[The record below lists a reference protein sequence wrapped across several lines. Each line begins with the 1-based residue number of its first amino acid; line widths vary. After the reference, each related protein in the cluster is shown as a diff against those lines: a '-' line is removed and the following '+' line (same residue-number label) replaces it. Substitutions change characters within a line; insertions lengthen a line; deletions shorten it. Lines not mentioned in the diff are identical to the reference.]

1 MNCSKCGKKS
11 ITFIRYNGR
20 YLCKEHFNEF
30 VEKRVKREIRKQGL
44 PKGKI
49 AVALSGGKDS
59 LVACYLIWKIVK
71 NDRNRILNAIT
82 VDEGIKNYREK
93 TIKIARDFCD
103 EYRISHQI
111 ISFKEEFGF
120 TLDEVSKVRKN
131 LAECTYCGV
140 FRRYCLNVSAKRIN
154 ASAIAMGH
162 NLDDVSQTILM
173 NFVRGDME
181 RMARMAPHKK
191 IQPDLIP
198 RILPLRSIPE
208 KETTLYAYVKGFE
221 ISENECPYAI
231 RAMRGIYRDFLA
243 QLEEK
248 HSGSRHSILKSFFE
262 IEDCLH
268 NKFSPA
274 NLNPCIKCGEPSS
287 EKICMACQ
295 LSEKVKKRLKIDSFH

>member
-1 MNCSKCGKKS
+1 MNCSKCSKKS

-20 YLCKEHFNEF
+20 YLCREHFIEF

-59 LVACYLIWKIVK
+59 LVACYLIWKVTRD
-71 NDRNRILNAIT
+71 DRNRSVLAIT
-82 VDEGIKNYREK
+82 VDEGINGYREK
-93 TIKIARDFCD
+93 TVKIARDFCN
-103 EYRISHQI
+103 EYGIPHHI
-111 ISFKEEFGF
+111 ISFKREIGL
-120 TLDEVSKVRKN
+120 TLDEMSKVRGN

-140 FRRYCLNVSAKRIN
+140 FRRYCLNIVANEIN

-173 NFVRGDME
+173 NFVRGDIE

-191 IQPDLIP
+191 IQPGLIP

-208 KETTLYAYVKGFE
+208 KETTLYAYVNGFE

-231 RAMRGIYRDFLA
+231 RAMRGIYRDFLI
-243 QLEEK
+243 QLEER
-248 HSGSRHSILKSFFE
+248 HPGSRHSILKSFFE
-262 IEDCLH
+262 IEECLH

-274 NLNPCIKCGEPSS
+274 ILNPCKKCGQPSS

-295 LSEKVKKRLKIDSFH
+295 LLEKIKGEISF